1 MEMRRFRRIAGSPWY
16 WPLALGMGAYWL
28 FFFVIPLM
36 SGNESAAGPEV
47 VVRYVERELT
57 LLEAGEGRGSFLA
70 WWTGSSEEKE
80 SVAELLL
87 LIGNQSPT
95 EQVMALREQLGLMA
109 AQGGE
114 AVPDFSSE
122 EAQAELL
129 QRTLVTGGIRVLA
142 VVVALGAILAG
153 WRRWREK
160 GKIWRLTGGWSPAWV
175 LTVFFL
181 AMIAT
186 NYLIPHAWMV
196 ASLVGGDHWSWLL
209 ADSFWR
215 AAPGLLASFAL
226 VGSWSGVGRV
236 FLGGRKVAWV
246 PVVAIYGILELV
258 LIVLY
263 ESGLDGGGTDPGDHF
278 WVVDPGA
285 RELFGDVLSS
295 VVFAPVFEE
304 LMFRGVLFMG
314 LLRRLGTPLAALIST
329 VLFAV
334 IHTQYDAWAMF
345 EVGLFGLAC
354 CWLTWRTGNIKSGIV
369 LHMMVNGLIALD
381 VWWFYQQ
388 PLP

>member
-1 MEMRRFRRIAGSPWY
+1 
-16 WPLALGMGAYWL
+16 
-28 FFFVIPLM
+28 M
-36 SGNESAAGPEV
+36 SGNESSAGPEV

-57 LLEAGEGRGSFLA
+57 LLEAGEGRGWFLA
-70 WWTGSSEEKE
+70 WWTGSHDEQET
-80 SVAELLL
+80 VAELLL

-95 EQVMALREQLGLMA
+95 GQVMALREQLGLMA

-122 EAQAELL
+122 EAQEELL
-129 QRTLVTGGIRVLA
+129 QRTLVTGGIRLLA

-160 GKIWRLTGGWSPAWV
+160 GRIWRLTGEWSPAWV

-186 NYLIPHAWMV
+186 NHLIPHVWMV
-196 ASLVGGDHWSWLL
+196 AYLVGGDNWSWLL
-209 ADSFWR
+209 VDFFWR
-215 AAPGLLASFAL
+215 AAPGLMASFAL
-226 VGSWSGVGRV
+226 VGSWSGVGRI
-236 FLGGRKVAWV
+236 FFAGRKVAWV
-246 PVVAIYGILELV
+246 PVVAIYGILDLV

-263 ESGLDGGGTDPGDHF
+263 ESGLDGGVTDPGDHF
-278 WVVDPGA
+278 WVVDPGG
-285 RELFGDVLSS
+285 RELFGDALSS

-314 LLRRLGTPLAALIST
+314 LMRRLGTPLAALIST

-354 CWLTWRTGNIKSGIV
+354 CWLAWRTGNIKSGIA